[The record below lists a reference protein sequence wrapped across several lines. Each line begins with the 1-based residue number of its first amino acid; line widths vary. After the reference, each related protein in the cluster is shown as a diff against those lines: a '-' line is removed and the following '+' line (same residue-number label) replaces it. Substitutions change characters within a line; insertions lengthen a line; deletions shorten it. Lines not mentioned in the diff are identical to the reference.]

1 MFILGAIGSTFASVG
16 ELYGTPE
23 NASMVALVGFLL
35 VAFLLAAL
43 VYAVYAINKTKV
55 DLHGFK
61 KADKSIVR
69 KYQRLSNELEKE
81 YNAKSGPIWAE
92 YKKKKPKA
100 NTDDEKKKLRDEYQD
115 RLDDIKNEFRPRGKA
130 IETDCFNEETALCK
144 EWLDKLPSSLMW
156 LQWTVRAICI
166 VALLILT
173 FMVFFHLGAQD
184 YGKADATSPV
194 NGWTATTI
202 KLPHLTDGSRYV
214 ANPDGVL
221 SAEAEDAINRTMA
234 RMDRELGIESAVIA
248 VRHVENDDVFR
259 FAQDIFDHYKIGK
272 EDRGLV
278 IVLATDDRKVRTHTG
293 YSLEGDLT
301 DVECKRLQDQY
312 LVPYMKVNQPDEGL
326 KALTEA
332 LFCYLSKK
340 DMPVAKEPT
349 ASDDS
354 DVDWQLLFITGSF
367 IAWLLA
373 LWGFWDYADKKRKP
387 IIPSGLKSGPWN
399 TDTLPPLHIYRP
411 AYSSSSTYSSYSSS
425 SSSSSYSDSSSSS
438 YSSSS
443 CSSSGGYSG
452 GGSGGGGAT
461 SSW

>member
-100 NTDDEKKKLRDEYQD
+100 NTDDEKKKLSDEYQD

-156 LQWTVRAICI
+156 LQWAVRAICI

-221 SAEAEDAINRTMA
+221 SAEAEDAINTVSWASR
-234 RMDRELGIESAVIA
+234 
-248 VRHVENDDVFR
+248 VR
-259 FAQDIFDHYKIGK
+259 
-272 EDRGLV
+272 
-278 IVLATDDRKVRTHTG
+278 
-293 YSLEGDLT
+293 SL
-301 DVECKRLQDQY
+301 
-312 LVPYMKVNQPDEGL
+312 
-326 KALTEA
+326 
-332 LFCYLSKK
+332 
-340 DMPVAKEPT
+340 
-349 ASDDS
+349 
-354 DVDWQLLFITGSF
+354 
-367 IAWLLA
+367 
-373 LWGFWDYADKKRKP
+373 
-387 IIPSGLKSGPWN
+387 PSGMWRTTMCSALLR
-399 TDTLPPLHIYRP
+399 T
-411 AYSSSSTYSSYSSS
+411 SSTITRLARKTVGWSL
-425 SSSSSYSDSSSSS
+425 
-438 YSSSS
+438 
-443 CSSSGGYSG
+443 CWPPTTARCAHTPAIPWK
-452 GGSGGGGAT
+452 AT
-461 SSW
+461 SPTWSANVCKTSI